1 MTEESDKVFL
11 VINEVC
17 NDLKLYDKTDTEK
30 NNMIL
35 VLNNCNC
42 CERHQVDK
50 PKILEK
56 YIETNFKGDDKS
68 KYNCQC
74 KCRQVARFICRSK
87 YGLNNQ

>member
-17 NDLKLYDKTDTEK
+17 NDLNLYDKTDTEK

-56 YIETNFKGDDKS
+56 YIETKFKDDDKS

-74 KCRQVARFICRSK
+74 KCRQAARFICRSK
-87 YGLNNQ
+87 YGYIKE

>member
-1 MTEESDKVFL
+1 MTEESSEVFL
-11 VINEVC
+11 VISEVC
-17 NDLKLYDKTDTEK
+17 NNINLYDKTDTEK

-56 YIETNFKGDDKS
+56 
-68 KYNCQC
+68 C
-74 KCRQVARFICRSK
+74 
-87 YGLNNQ
+87 